1 MAIKKILIIR
11 FSSIGDIVL
20 TTPVIRCAK
29 QQLPDAK
36 IHFVTRESF
45 RSILSENN
53 YVDKLHTFKD
63 DVSEIYE
70 ELISEKFDLVLDLH
84 KNLRSFRLKR
94 KLKTETIS
102 FNKIN
107 IQKFL
112 AVNFKMLKVLPGKHI
127 VERYFEVLEPLGI
140 ESDQKGLD
148 YFINAADCVE
158 VEKLLPV
165 NEKKFVALVVG
176 GSYYT
181 KKIPLNKLVEIM
193 KGVKLPV
200 VLMGGKE
207 DVVIASE
214 LERQFPM
221 AINTCGKY
229 NLSQSASLIQQA
241 EWVITSD
248 TGLMH
253 IASAFN
259 KKIVSLW
266 GNTIPEF
273 GMGPY
278 LPHPENK
285 ILEIKNLECRP
296 CSKLGFS
303 KCPKDHFKCMN
314 GIDTS
319 FAEQL

>member
-1 MAIKKILIIR
+1 MIIKKILIIR

-20 TTPVIRCAK
+20 TTPVVRCAK
-29 QQLPDAK
+29 HQLPGAE

-45 RSILSENN
+45 KSVLSENPYIN
-53 YVDKLHTFKD
+53 KLHTFKQ

-70 ELISEKFDLVLDLH
+70 ELKAEKFDLVLDLH

-94 KLKTETIS
+94 KLKTKVTS

-112 AVNFKMLKVLPGKHI
+112 AVNFKILKALPDKHI
-127 VERYFEVLEPLGI
+127 VDRYFEVLKPLGLKN
-140 ESDQKGLD
+140 DQQGLD
-148 YFINAADCVE
+148 YFINSSDQIN
-158 VEKLLPV
+158 LQTLFPV
-165 NEKKFVALVVG
+165 GEQKFVALVVG

-181 KKIPLNKLVEIM
+181 KKIPLNKLVEICE
-193 KGVKLPV
+193 GLKLPV

-207 DVVIASE
+207 DAEIAEQLLQKFPAVINA
-214 LERQFPM
+214 
-221 AINTCGKY
+221 CGKY
-229 NLSQSASLIQQA
+229 NLNQSASLIQQA
-241 EWVITSD
+241 EWIITSD

-259 KKIVSLW
+259 KKIISIW

-278 LPHPENK
+278 LPHSENK

-296 CSKLGFS
+296 CSKLGFK

-314 GIDTS
+314 EIDVS
-319 FAEQL
+319 FAEEL